1 MLIIALGYPFG
12 YFMAKLGPKWKK
24 RTMLLLMIPFWTSS
38 LIRLYGWII
47 IFRAG
52 GVLDSVLMAL
62 HITSEPLKVL
72 YTYPAV
78 VVGMVYALLPFMI
91 FAVYSSAEKLDFS
104 LVEAARDLGASPMKA
119 FLTVSLKLTLPG
131 LLSGVVLTF
140 VPSMGLFFIA
150 DLLGGNKVVLV
161 GNLIQTQLMNAHN
174 WPFAAALSVV
184 LLVLKRPLLYA
195 FGASDATYPYA
206 DGYLTIYL
214 LGSIFVMI
222 SLGMNQF
229 INAQGFGRTGML
241 TVLIGAVTNIL
252 LDPVFIFVLGMGV
265 QGAALA
271 TILSQFLSAVWAVS
285 FLRGKK
291 ALIRLEWGSMR
302 LQPKL
307 VWQIVSLG
315 FSSFVMAITN
325 SIVQVAC
332 NSTLQSFG
340 GDLYVGVMTIIN
352 SVREV
357 VSTPINGVTSAA
369 QPVMGFNYGAQ
380 EYRRVRSGI
389 VFTTIVCVVY
399 TTAVWLLLC
408 LFPRLFI
415 GLFTGEEALR
425 EAAVPSMHIYF
436 FGFFMMSLQ
445 MAGQSAAVALG
456 RSKQA
461 VFFSLFRKVIIV
473 TPLTLLLPHLFG
485 LGVNGVFLAEPISNF
500 IGGGACYIT
509 MLLTIW
515 REMNR
520 REKAKLSGEAP
531 Q

>member
-1 MLIIALGYPFG
+1 MGNTF
-12 YFMAKLGPKWKK
+12 
-24 RTMLLLMIPFWTSS
+24 
-38 LIRLYGWII
+38 
-47 IFRAG
+47 
-52 GVLDSVLMAL
+52 
-62 HITSEPLKVL
+62 
-72 YTYPAV
+72 
-78 VVGMVYALLPFMI
+78 ALLVGTGV
-91 FAVYSSAEKLDFS
+91 A
-104 LVEAARDLGASPMKA
+104 
-119 FLTVSLKLTLPG
+119 LTV
-131 LLSGVVLTF
+131 
-140 VPSMGLFFIA
+140 M
-150 DLLGGNKVVLV
+150 
-161 GNLIQTQLMNAHN
+161 
-174 WPFAAALSVV
+174 

-229 INAQGFGRTGML
+229 INAQGFGHTGML

-389 VFTTIVCVVY
+389 VFTTIVCIVY
-399 TTAVWLLLC
+399 TTAVWLLLF
-408 LFPRLFI
+408 LFPRFFI

>member
-1 MLIIALGYPFG
+1 MANTQTNDFSKGSVAGNILRLALPMTVAQLIN
-12 YFMAKLGPKWKK
+12 
-24 RTMLLLMIPFWTSS
+24 
-38 LIRLYGWII
+38 
-47 IFRAG
+47 
-52 GVLDSVLMAL
+52 
-62 HITSEPLKVL
+62 VL
-72 YTYPAV
+72 YSV
-78 VVGMVYALLPFMI
+78 VDRMYIGRLPDAAGNALTGLGLTFPILSIVTAFANLFGMGGSPLFSIQRGKGDRDRAQVILGNTFALLVGTGV
-91 FAVYSSAEKLDFS
+91 A
-104 LVEAARDLGASPMKA
+104 
-119 FLTVSLKLTLPG
+119 LT
-131 LLSGVVLTF
+131 
-140 VPSMGLFFIA
+140 
-150 DLLGGNKVVLV
+150 
-161 GNLIQTQLMNAHN
+161 
-174 WPFAAALSVV
+174 VV

-214 LGSIFVMI
+214 LGSVFVMI

-252 LDPVFIFVLGMGV
+252 LDPVFIFVLDMGV

-389 VFTTIVCVVY
+389 VFTTIVCIVY
-399 TTAVWLLLC
+399 TTAVWLLLF
-408 LFPRLFI
+408 LFPRFFI

-520 REKAKLSGEAP
+520 KEKAKLSGEAP

>member
-1 MLIIALGYPFG
+1 MANTQTNDFSKGSVAGNILRLALPMTVAQLIN
-12 YFMAKLGPKWKK
+12 
-24 RTMLLLMIPFWTSS
+24 
-38 LIRLYGWII
+38 
-47 IFRAG
+47 
-52 GVLDSVLMAL
+52 
-62 HITSEPLKVL
+62 VL
-72 YTYPAV
+72 YSV
-78 VVGMVYALLPFMI
+78 VDRMYIGRLPDAAGNALTGLGLTFPILSIVTAFANLFGMGGSPLFSIQRGKGDRDRAQVILGNTFALLVGTGV
-91 FAVYSSAEKLDFS
+91 A
-104 LVEAARDLGASPMKA
+104 
-119 FLTVSLKLTLPG
+119 LT
-131 LLSGVVLTF
+131 
-140 VPSMGLFFIA
+140 
-150 DLLGGNKVVLV
+150 
-161 GNLIQTQLMNAHN
+161 
-174 WPFAAALSVV
+174 VV

-214 LGSIFVMI
+214 LGSVFVMI

-399 TTAVWLLLC
+399 TTAVWLLLF
-408 LFPRLFI
+408 LFPR
-415 GLFTGEEALR
+415 LFTGEEALR